1 MKKRTAALGM
11 LLLPLY
17 ILTACGVVFPPF
29 PAADRL
35 LFSSR

>member
-17 ILTACGVVFPPF
+17 ILTACGVEIGRAHV
-29 PAADRL
+29 
-35 LFSSR
+35 